1 MTASSSATAS
11 GELSLGDRLRK
22 ARGEQGLSLRETADK
37 LCLLAPCVQAIEENN
52 YAYFKAAIFA
62 KGYLRNYVKLLSLDE
77 EQAMSEY
84 EQYADCFPEQD
95 VDFVFLE
102 KQPNTKNTW
111 LRNTIVAAMVGLLL
125 LAAWS
130 LWSNRTDETT
140 LQQEA
145 SIETT
150 ETAQQALKT
159 VIDPLVGSSVLV
171 QDDQLARMEPQNLQT
186 VLSIEAIHKKE
197 ISPKPETF
205 PQLETRP
212 QPTETVAINQ
222 NPVEIMTDNALTM
235 TFTGDCWVKVVD
247 AEGKTLV
254 SDLKRADET
263 VTVKGLAPFNI
274 VVGNATMVAVN
285 FNGEPVSID
294 SVATNKLAKFTV
306 GES

>member
-1 MTASSSATAS
+1 MTDSSSATAPS
-11 GELSLGDRLRK
+11 ELSLGDRLRK
-22 ARGEQGLSLRETADK
+22 AREEQGLSLRETADK

-84 EQYADCFPEQD
+84 EQYADCLPEQD
-95 VDFVFLE
+95 VDFLFLE
-102 KQPNTKNTW
+102 KQPNSKNAW
-111 LRNTIVAAMVGLLL
+111 LRNTIVAAMVALLL
-125 LAAWS
+125 FVAWY
-130 LWSNRTDETT
+130 LWSNRTNETAS
-140 LQQEA
+140 QQEA
-145 SIETT
+145 SIEAETT
-150 ETAQQALKT
+150 QQALKT

-171 QDDQLARMEPQNLQT
+171 QDNQLARMEPQNLQT
-186 VLSIEAIHKKE
+186 VLSIEAIHKE
-197 ISPKPETF
+197 ETG
-205 PQLETRP
+205 P
-212 QPTETVAINQ
+212 QPTETVVINQ
-222 NPVEIMTDNALTM
+222 QPVENLSDNALTM

-263 VTVKGLAPFNI
+263 VTIKGLAPFNI

-285 FNGEPVSID
+285 FNGEPVSIE